1 MNVMQEQDNMEE
13 EHLETKKQI
22 TEKMVTETENLIES
36 LANKRQNI
44 PENRIT
50 CQTDRNQKRQILTR
64 EHLEIQHLFSRG
76 SRK

>member
-50 CQTDRNQKRQILTR
+50 CQTDRN
-64 EHLEIQHLFSRG
+64 
-76 SRK
+76 

>member
-1 MNVMQEQDNMEE
+1 MNVIQEQDNREE

-50 CQTDRNQKRQILTR
+50 CRTDRN
-64 EHLEIQHLFSRG
+64 
-76 SRK
+76 